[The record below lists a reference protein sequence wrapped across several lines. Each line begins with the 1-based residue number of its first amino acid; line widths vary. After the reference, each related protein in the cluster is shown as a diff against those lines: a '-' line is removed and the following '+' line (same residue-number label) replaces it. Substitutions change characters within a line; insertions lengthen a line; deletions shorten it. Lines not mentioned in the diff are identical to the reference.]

1 MGFTNYFF
9 TKSRRGYSYV
19 YEGISNWGLN
29 SFYAAL
35 TYYILYNQ
43 LIPIAL
49 VGSAEISKFIAT
61 ISIEW
66 DYQFCSLE
74 QDLKGRC
81 NNFSLHEDL
90 GAIKHIFT
98 DKTGT
103 LTSNKLT
110 FRGITIGHARGAIEF
125 ENKNQDLLA
134 NDIRNVLLAP
144 DRDLSN
150 TIDEQD
156 DIKE

>member
-1 MGFTNYFF
+1 M
-9 TKSRRGYSYV
+9 
-19 YEGISNWGLN
+19 YEGITNWELT
-29 SFYAAL
+29 SFFSAL
-35 TYYILYNQ
+35 TYYLLFNQ

-49 VGSAEISKFIAT
+49 IGSEEISKVIAT
-61 ISIEW
+61 LSIEW

-81 NNFSLHEDL
+81 LNFSLHEDL
-90 GAIKHIFT
+90 GAVKHIFT

-125 ENKNQDLLA
+125 ENNNQD
-134 NDIRNVLLAP
+134 
-144 DRDLSN
+144 
-150 TIDEQD
+150 
-156 DIKE
+156 